1 MRGARGA
8 ALLCTAAAAVVVAVP
23 AFGAPASDQRT
34 RSHRIKLPEPE
45 LPRTLVVDE
54 FEWGLRPS
62 KRLVAAGLVRLR
74 VYNRGQDDHN
84 LVVRER
90 DGTPRVVSL
99 KAGDSGT
106 LVARLAPGSYTLV
119 CSLFA
124 GTPQSHEALGMSA
137 SLRAR

>member
-1 MRGARGA
+1 VIRTGGLA
-8 ALLCTAAAAVVVAVP
+8 AGLLAAAVLLP
-23 AFGAPASDQRT
+23 FPASADQRP
-34 RSHRIKLPEPE
+34 RPHRIKLPEPE
-45 LPRTLVVDE
+45 LPRSLAVDE

-62 KRLVAAGLVRLR
+62 KRLVAAGLVRMR

-99 KAGDSGT
+99 KAGESGT
-106 LVARLAPGSYTLV
+106 LTARLAPGSYTLV

-124 GTPQSHEALGMSA
+124 GTAQSHEQLGM
-137 SLRAR
+137 RATLKAR